1 MGWATAMA
9 FSRRGF
15 EVAVLDNYFRRRAS
29 LELNREPLFP
39 LPSLPQRAAL
49 WQALSGYPIEVHIG
63 DVCDYPFL
71 LS

>member
-1 MGWATAMA
+1 MRVLILGGDGYLGWATAMA

-39 LPSLPQRAAL
+39 ASPSKSISVMSAIILFCCR
-49 WQALSGYPIEVHIG
+49 
-63 DVCDYPFL
+63 
-71 LS
+71 